1 MSRFRG
7 EELDSAQESV
17 PHNQI
22 KETYS
27 TPAHVGVFWTTRLK
41 SKQLLLGDDALSRSA
56 APSMADPHPE
66 ARDPGGNDAVESTG
80 VQIQK
85 RMTPEDFG
93 GAVEARLVAF
103 KV

>member
-1 MSRFRG
+1 
-7 EELDSAQESV
+7 
-17 PHNQI
+17 
-22 KETYS
+22 
-27 TPAHVGVFWTTRLK
+27 
-41 SKQLLLGDDALSRSA
+41 
-56 APSMADPHPE
+56 MADPHPE